1 MKKETENRRL
11 RRLVKEKRNL
21 RIKEL
26 TKIMARVISG
36 DFGKS

>member
-26 TKIMARVISG
+26 TKIRAKVTSRS
-36 DFGKS
+36 S